1 MHTAVIQYNTIQY
14 LYFTRVQSTAM
25 AESEA
30 RDDGVVRLREGK
42 HKKKG
47 PIQTV
52 ILDGPTLRGFSKTFP
67 YIPFIEIFFDN

>member
-1 MHTAVIQYNTIQY
+1 
-14 LYFTRVQSTAM
+14 M

-42 HKKKG
+42 RKKNR
-47 PIQTV
+47 PIQPV

-67 YIPFIEIFFDN
+67 YIPFIEFFLIINV